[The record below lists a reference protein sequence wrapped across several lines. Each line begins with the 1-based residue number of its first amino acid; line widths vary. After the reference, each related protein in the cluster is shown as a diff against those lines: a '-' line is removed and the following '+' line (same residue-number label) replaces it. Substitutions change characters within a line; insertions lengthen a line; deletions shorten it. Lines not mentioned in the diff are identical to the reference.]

1 MGQILIAL
9 NGRTYRLACGDGQE
23 ERLQSLAA
31 HLKSKVDTLAIQF
44 GQVGEER
51 LLLMAGLLVTDELF
65 DARERIASVPAVEPV
80 TLTPATATAAAS
92 GSPAADENSTHSPLA
107 DRQAM
112 ARASNPA
119 ATAKFPNKSNSNTG
133 NRKAQ

>member
-1 MGQILIAL
+1 MGQILIVL

-65 DARERIASVPAVEPV
+65 DARERIASVPAFEPV
-80 TLTPATATAAAS
+80 NLTPATATPAAS
-92 GSPAADENSTHSPLA
+92 GSSGADEDNTRAPLA

-112 ARASNPA
+112 ARASSPA
-119 ATAKFPNKSNSNTG
+119 APAKFPNKSNSNSS
-133 NRKAQ
+133 NRKA